1 MRFLNGKFLH
11 PVRGIKSWT
20 EQIKASVQK
29 DNLGRGDLCTRSSS
43 GGMWEF
49 FFDLGRS
56 LGRGWGEGGPA
67 DGEGGTSSATRKPP
81 GVSRWCV
88 GRPPGVLGGEAVG
101 GPGSHRRGEQRGNCL
116 GRSGREGKVVG
127 MGTE

>member
-1 MRFLNGKFLH
+1 MDRANKGFSSERQPGVRRFVHEVELWWH
-11 PVRGIKSWT
+11 V
-20 EQIKASVQK
+20 
-29 DNLGRGDLCTRSSS
+29 
-43 GGMWEF
+43 GG

-67 DGEGGTSSATRKPP
+67 DGEGGTSLATRKPP
-81 GVSRWCV
+81 GASRWCV
-88 GRPPGVLGGEAVG
+88 GRPPGVSGGEAVG

-116 GRSGREGKVVG
+116 GRSGREGKAVR